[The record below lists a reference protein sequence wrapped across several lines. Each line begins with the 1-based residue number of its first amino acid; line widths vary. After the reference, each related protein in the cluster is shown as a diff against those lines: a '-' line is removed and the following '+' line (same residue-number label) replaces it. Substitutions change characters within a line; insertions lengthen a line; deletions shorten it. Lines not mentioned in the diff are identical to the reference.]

1 MSEHG
6 PEPSRGNTLTNE
18 LSTTLEALAHLLGVY
33 HIGTV
38 VARSRRTDERGVT
51 EFDFT
56 TNTIHRTWSITNLDT
71 GAAETNHNGLYTH
84 FNRAGETV
92 HEAKSPTAGLIPPA
106 IRLCYPLD
114 LPSWGRQRDNFKI
127 ARAESTPTGYLIHL
141 AHKQDST
148 QHGTLTMNSETG
160 LLTRWITYRDNNS
173 IADYEL
179 ASIVRPSHQ
188 PVSNDDG
195 TITSISFDDNANDG

>member
-1 MSEHG
+1 M
-6 PEPSRGNTLTNE
+6 TNE
-18 LSTTLEALAHLLGVY
+18 LSTTLEALAHLLDVH

-38 VARSRRTDERGVT
+38 IARSRRTDNRGVT

-56 TNTIHRTWSITNLDT
+56 TNTIHRTWSITDLDT
-71 GAAETNHNGLYTH
+71 GTAETNQNGLYTH

-92 HEAKSPTAGLIPPA
+92 HEAKSPTTGLVPPA

-114 LPSWGRQRDNFKI
+114 LPIWGRQGDNFTI
-127 ARAESTPTGYLIHL
+127 TRAESTPTGYVIHL
-141 AHKQDST
+141 AHTHDST
-148 QHGTLTMNSETG
+148 QHGTLTLDAETG
-160 LLTRWITYRDNNS
+160 LLTRWITYRDNNL

-179 ASIVRPSHQ
+179 TSIVRPRHR

-195 TITSISFDDNANDG
+195 TITSISFDDKTNDA